1 MILAAVKISFPQ
13 HEHERIRRNRNSIKI
28 SREMDELFFLEDKN
42 VKNARFK
49 AAFRLSY
56 ITAYRIIGKCK
67 E

>member
-1 MILAAVKISFPQ
+1 
-13 HEHERIRRNRNSIKI
+13 
-28 SREMDELFFLEDKN
+28 MDELFFLEDKN